1 MIRLTNLANF
11 TLWNGLDEEEYHI
24 QKKFCL
30 RESLKKV
37 ERFIPGL
44 QDRILIHDIFTPKT
58 IEKFTGRRQGAVY
71 GTPDKTKDGLTPI
84 KNLFICGT
92 DQGYLG
98 IVGAMLSGISM
109 ANAHILY

>member
-1 MIRLTNLANF
+1 M
-11 TLWNGLDEEEYHI
+11 
-24 QKKFCL
+24 
-30 RESLKKV
+30 KKV
-37 ERFIPGL
+37 ERFIPGFKN
-44 QDRILIHDIFTPKT
+44 RILTHDIFTPKT

-98 IVGAMLSGISM
+98 IIGTMLSGITM